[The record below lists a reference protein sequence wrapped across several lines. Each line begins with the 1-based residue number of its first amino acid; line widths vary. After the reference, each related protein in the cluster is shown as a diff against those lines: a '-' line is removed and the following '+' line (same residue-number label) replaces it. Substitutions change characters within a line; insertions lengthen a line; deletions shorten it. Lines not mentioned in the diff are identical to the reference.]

1 MRLTSCDRLL
11 TRVWRVV
18 DRGINGKPFLWK
30 KRATS
35 KYVMI
40 DIFTAR
46 PNRCY
51 AVLVF
56 ETNPVSSN
64 DLKGKLI
71 GMGCA
76 NGPSDWIGAYEKAR
90 VIADRYMTR
99 NSA

>member
-1 MRLTSCDRLL
+1 L
-11 TRVWRVV
+11 TRAWRVV
-18 DRGINGKPFLWK
+18 DKGINGKPFLWK
-30 KRATS
+30 KRAKS

-46 PNRCY
+46 PKRCY
-51 AVLVF
+51 AVLAF
-56 ETNPVSSN
+56 ETNPVSRS

-76 NGPSDWIGAYEKAR
+76 KGPRDWIGAYERAR
-90 VIADRYMTR
+90 VIADRYMAR

>member
-1 MRLTSCDRLL
+1 LKRT
-11 TRVWRVV
+11 WRVV

-30 KRATS
+30 KRAAS

-51 AVLVF
+51 AVLAF
-56 ETNPVSSN
+56 ETNPISTN

-76 NGPSDWIGAYEKAR
+76 KSSSDWIGAYERAR
-90 VIADRYMTR
+90 IIADRYMNR
-99 NSA
+99 NST

>member
-1 MRLTSCDRLL
+1 
-11 TRVWRVV
+11 
-18 DRGINGKPFLWK
+18 
-30 KRATS
+30 
-35 KYVMI
+35 MI

-51 AVLVF
+51 AVLTF

-76 NGPSDWIGAYEKAR
+76 NNSSDWIGAYERAR
-90 VIADRYMTR
+90 TIADRYMKR

>member
-1 MRLTSCDRLL
+1 
-11 TRVWRVV
+11 
-18 DRGINGKPFLWK
+18 
-30 KRATS
+30 
-35 KYVMI
+35 MI

-51 AVLVF
+51 AVLAF
-56 ETNPVSSN
+56 ETNPLSGN

-76 NGPSDWIGAYEKAR
+76 NGSRDWIGAYERAR
-90 VIADRYMTR
+90 VIADRYMNR